1 MRGRREEGTDRQGGG
16 NVTTEAETGV
26 MWPHTQEC
34 RQPLQVEEVRKPSP
48 SEPLERAWPI
58 GTLIL
63 DFWPPDFLLL

>member
-1 MRGRREEGTDRQGGG
+1 MTI
-16 NVTTEAETGV
+16 EAEIGM

-34 RQPLQVEEVRKPSP
+34 RQLLEVEEARKPSP
-48 SEPLERAWPI
+48 LEPLERAWPT

>member
-1 MRGRREEGTDRQGGG
+1 M
-16 NVTTEAETGV
+16 TTEAETGV

-34 RQPLQVEEVRKPSP
+34 RQPLQVEEARKPSP